1 MNLSRRLTLRQL
13 NVVVAVEQYRSIMQA
28 AQHLGLTQPTVTKA
42 LQETEA
48 ILGMPLFDRTN
59 RGVEPTPFG
68 TALTRH
74 ARLVIAQMAH
84 AEQELADLRDGTGGR
99 VDVGT
104 MIAASARLL
113 PESIIRLKTARPRV
127 VVSVRE
133 GSNDILMPALRR
145 GELDMVVGR
154 LPEYRER
161 EGIEQEPLYNEIA
174 CLVVR
179 AEHPLATREQPG
191 LADLEACEWILPP
204 PQTTLRRQ
212 LDKFFYD
219 NGLASPRQ
227 IVESVSIANNIPL
240 LLSASLVAA
249 MPYQA
254 VRALSIAGRLK
265 VLPIPLPTTLGPVGI
280 SRRVGGNLSP
290 VCEALLT
297 EMRHV
302 ADILR
307 QEEGEWRSILKI

>member
-1 MNLSRRLTLRQL
+1 MNLSPRLTLRQL

-48 ILGMPLFDRTN
+48 ILGVPLFNRTN
-59 RGVEPTPFG
+59 RGVEPTTFG

-74 ARLVIAQMAH
+74 ARLVIAQMVH
-84 AEQELADLRDGTGGR
+84 AEQELADLQDGTGGR
-99 VDVGT
+99 ADVGT

-113 PESIIRLKTARPRV
+113 PEAIIRLKQARPRV

-133 GSNDILMPALRR
+133 GSNDLLMPALRR
-145 GELDMVVGR
+145 GELDVVVGR

-179 AEHPLATREQPG
+179 VEHPLAARRQPS
-191 LADLEACEWILPP
+191 LDDLKTCEWILPP

-219 NGLASPRQ
+219 NGLANPLQ
-227 IVESVSIANNIPL
+227 IVESVSMANNIPL
-240 LLSASLVAA
+240 LLSADLVAA

-254 VRALSIAGRLK
+254 VRSLSIAGRLRL
-265 VLPIPLPTTLGPVGI
+265 LPIALTTTLGPVGI

-290 VCEALLT
+290 VCKALLA
-297 EMRHV
+297 EMRQV
-302 ADILR
+302 ATVLR
-307 QEEGEWRSILKI
+307 QEEAEWRAVLRV